1 MLTDRLAFDRE
12 LEAEPYSLGSEA
24 CRLDHFLRPDY
35 AFWCDLSRDPP
46 RFHRK
51 QWEFWFIFTALRER
65 GKVAPGMRGLGFG
78 VGSEPMADA
87 FASLGC
93 RIVATDQ
100 AHETAQAQGWDIN
113 SEHADGLKAVRTHR
127 LSSENVFFAN
137 VSFEI
142 ADMNAIGAHLRAFD
156 FCWSSCA
163 FEHLGS
169 IRNGLDF
176 VRNSVGA
183 LKPGGVAV
191 HTTELHMDSNDATFE
206 SPKLS
211 IFRRRDFEQ
220 LARELRAEGHHVA
233 PLNFYLGAHE
243 LERYVDLPP
252 YCADPCL
259 RLEISGHRSTSF
271 GIVVTRGLAAGG
283 PDAPG

>member
-1 MLTDRLAFDRE
+1 MLVDRSAFDRE
-12 LEAEPYSLGSEA
+12 LSGEPYSLGSEA

-35 AFWCDLSRDPP
+35 AFWCNLSKDPP

-51 QWEFWFIFTALRER
+51 QWEFWYIFVALRER
-65 GKVAPGMRGLGFG
+65 GKIAPGMRGLGFG

-87 FASLGC
+87 FASFGC
-93 RIVATDQ
+93 AIVATDQ
-100 AHETAQAQGWDIN
+100 ASEAAHAQGW
-113 SEHADGLKAVRTHR
+113 SETNQHAEGLRAVRTHR
-127 LSSENVFFAN
+127 VSSDEAFAN

-142 ADMNAIGAHLRAFD
+142 ADMNAIGSHLRQFD

-169 IRNGLDF
+169 IRHGLDF
-176 VRNSVGA
+176 VRNSIDT

-191 HTTELHMDSNDATFE
+191 HTTELHMDSNDATIE
-206 SPKLS
+206 TPTLS
-211 IFRRRDFEQ
+211 IFRRRDFEE
-220 LARELRAEGHHVA
+220 LAAGLRADGHHVA
-233 PLNFYLGAHE
+233 PLNFYLGVHE

-259 RLEISGHRSTSF
+259 RLDIGGHRSTSF
-271 GIVVTRGLAAGG
+271 GLIVTKREDIAA
-283 PDAPG
+283 A